1 MHSGGSHGPS
11 DHGWHQNPSGF
22 GKKKGHYPTGFG
34 WQNLSNHVGNQGLHK
49 YWSFQTEHKV
59 FMITLSEDGGAVRV
73 CERTRL
79 FEVEVSVTIDA
90 VAWIID
96 TLQELQRKNGMLK
109 SGLKRSFRNSLASYF
124 LECFSNRKG
133 EFLKI
138 STLRNNKIKAVI
150 IPEEDGA
157 KGWTDFIWCLN
168 GVMGRKVEIQQAC
181 PRQHRNEK
189 AVRNVTNKQTW
200 ANIVKNS
207 LKNAPKHDQRK
218 RDCKETEQGKLEGNK
233 VPIKFPNWKLKGLGS
248 WDFLPKANGSFR
260 PKNDFPIRRLK
271 QKKFHE
277 YMQAKQCEKD
287 WKKAIIMF
295 RDNSRLS
302 WSCIFYNLSR
312 ELGRKLQVSQM
323 FDDQVIIWC
332 EDETEMERFLRKGNW
347 NIPGTGD
354 TRVFFKR
361 WSTEEQNR
369 DIKVECRGSWIGV
382 KGIPLNVWNMKL
394 FRKIGALCGG
404 LLDVEKVTAKM
415 NFLHH
420 VRIKLEGDS
429 NGFVPESLKLD
440 FEKSVFKLEL
450 FKLNDMRYRFSGFFN
465 TCWHQDFEIGQRIE
479 DEGEMNGGTNSKGV
493 SGDLEPGHHEE
504 VEEEGR
510 TKESGRVSG
519 CEKEGVAFSP
529 DFETETEVE
538 AGSDEI
544 HGGVD
549 SEVHHE
555 VDTWDSKGDDRFIEA
570 VTNVPEKYSESESE
584 CTAPPM
590 VVVNG
595 AHPGKQLLEIKDS
608 GLTEDECC
616 RMFIVTR
623 RGELPNKKKFMK
635 NGLVDIKRIFSRI
648 FLDLSYVDR
657 SPNMRLLI
665 SPNDTWF
672 SKNRGGSFFQRPNTD
687 CLSKLLMGLTRPSPL
702 KLSCAY
708 GPASV
713 DTLWLESNG
722 PVKVYLDPE
731 DRLKPLLLNSRPN
744 FLCELLRCSNME
756 KDLSRKE
763 NTKQVINE
771 IMNCHLRT
779 VKAKNRNDFRLAI
792 ILSWK
797 DFEIHAK
804 KAKISVLQMAE
815 VEEKDDPRVS
825 KRMTKGFE
833 NQFSLE
839 EEVGNDFIDEES
851 QVMSSNSE
859 NSEEEIT
866 DAEEDNAE
874 TEEDIICDLNGLWK
888 EEFQVQTQTVE
899 TSNDNREAKIDQ
911 EEWNSLTGSNSP
923 FNFQNLRRTP
933 LTPQRLTPQFSA
945 SPIEAYASLLL
956 NKAHALVS
964 TRADALAAE
973 EAEELPAAAAAG
985 VPTRFFA
992 SIPSKFELKQGEET
1006 ERKLLQRLMLPLGNI
1021 CDQQIDMFIVI
1032 VIVSVVAYEHI
1043 RGIDIFMG
1051 SVDRVVISNTTKKL
1065 VH

>member
-34 WQNLSNHVGNQGLHK
+34 WQNLSNH
-49 YWSFQTEHKV
+49 
-59 FMITLSEDGGAVRV
+59 
-73 CERTRL
+73 
-79 FEVEVSVTIDA
+79 
-90 VAWIID
+90 
-96 TLQELQRKNGMLK
+96 RKNGMLK

-157 KGWTDFIWCLN
+157 KGGLISFGASMESWEERLRFNRRVQGNI
-168 GVMGRKVEIQQAC
+168 GMK
-181 PRQHRNEK
+181 RQ
-189 AVRNVTNKQTW
+189 
-200 ANIVKNS
+200 
-207 LKNAPKHDQRK
+207 
-218 RDCKETEQGKLEGNK
+218 DCKETEQGKLESNK

-260 PKNDFPIRRLK
+260 PKNDFPIRQLK

-277 YMQAKQCEKD
+277 YMKAKQCEKD

-616 RMFIVTR
+616 RI
-623 RGELPNKKKFMK
+623 LPLQAFD
-635 NGLVDIKRIFSRI
+635 GLNEAQPTQIIMCI
-648 FLDLSYVDR
+648 
-657 SPNMRLLI
+657 
-665 SPNDTWF
+665 
-672 SKNRGGSFFQRPNTD
+672 
-687 CLSKLLMGLTRPSPL
+687 RPSF
-702 KLSCAY
+702 
-708 GPASV
+708 G

-792 ILSWK
+792 IFSWK

-825 KRMTKGFE
+825 KRMTKVYYRKRKRKKKKKTLRITVEDSDSQGFE

-911 EEWNSLTGSNSP
+911 EEWNSLTAHASYAS
-923 FNFQNLRRTP
+923 TP
-933 LTPQRLTPQFSA
+933 HASIQRLT
-945 SPIEAYASLLL
+945 
-956 NKAHALVS
+956 H
-964 TRADALAAE
+964 
-973 EAEELPAAAAAG
+973 
-985 VPTRFFA
+985 
-992 SIPSKFELKQGEET
+992 
-1006 ERKLLQRLMLPLGNI
+1006 
-1021 CDQQIDMFIVI
+1021 
-1032 VIVSVVAYEHI
+1032 
-1043 RGIDIFMG
+1043 
-1051 SVDRVVISNTTKKL
+1051 
-1065 VH
+1065 